1 MEVGKKLE
9 HNDSLGNSSIEIA
22 VGRCTTG
29 HWESSLSPR
38 SGQCKMIAANFRTPL
53 IIQMDADAITPQNP
67 NRNKEASSSP
77 REGLQTVSAEG
88 KNTVA
93 QKHSLFLPS
102 LGACGWEFHNRTSR
116 GKHVLST
123 CQQAGMDPTRRTT
136 SGLPSFFFTLHS
148 HSQEN

>member
-9 HNDSLGNSSIEIA
+9 HNDSSGNSSIEIA

-53 IIQMDADAITPQNP
+53 IIQNP

-102 LGACGWEFHNRTSR
+102 LGACGWEFS
-116 GKHVLST
+116 
-123 CQQAGMDPTRRTT
+123 
-136 SGLPSFFFTLHS
+136 
-148 HSQEN
+148 

>member
-1 MEVGKKLE
+1 
-9 HNDSLGNSSIEIA
+9 
-22 VGRCTTG
+22 
-29 HWESSLSPR
+29 
-38 SGQCKMIAANFRTPL
+38 MIAANFRTPL

-102 LGACGWEFHNRTSR
+102 LGACGWEFS
-116 GKHVLST
+116 
-123 CQQAGMDPTRRTT
+123 
-136 SGLPSFFFTLHS
+136 
-148 HSQEN
+148 